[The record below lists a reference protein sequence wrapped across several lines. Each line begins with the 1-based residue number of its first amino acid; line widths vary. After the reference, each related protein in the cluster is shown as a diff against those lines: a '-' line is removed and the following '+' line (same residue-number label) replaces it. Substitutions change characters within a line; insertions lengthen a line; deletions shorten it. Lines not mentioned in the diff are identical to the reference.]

1 MKVDPP
7 FNMIIVGMTR
17 CGKTH
22 YPLKKLES
30 DYKGCFEYIFLI
42 CPSYPWNKTYLE
54 WKYINDKKI
63 FPIPCKQDQ
72 VDSFIGYI
80 EEMFGET
87 KSLIILDDC
96 AQGSTVKGFTNNFI
110 SLTFSGRHKG
120 FSTIVITQQFHAVS
134 KKFRDNTDLMVTFR
148 NPNSNDMKDFLTECK
163 KLPKEEI
170 ERIEDELKNN
180 KYSKLEVLRLEGE
193 HEIIY
198 TS

>member
-1 MKVDPP
+1 
-7 FNMIIVGMTR
+7 MIIVGMTR

-22 YPLKKLES
+22 YLLKKLES
-30 DYKGCFEYIFLI
+30 DYKGCFEHIFLI

-72 VDSFIGYI
+72 VDSFIEYI
-80 EEMFGET
+80 EEMFGGT

-96 AQGSTVKGFTNNFI
+96 AQGPTVKGFTNNFI

-120 FSTIVITQQFHAVS
+120 SSTIVITQQFHAVS
-134 KKFRDNTDLMVTFR
+134 KKFRDNTDLMVTFY
-148 NPNSNDMKDFLTECK
+148 NPNSNDMKGFLTECK

-170 ERIEDELKNN
+170 ERIEDELLNN
-180 KYSKLEVLRLEGE
+180 KYSKLEVLRLEGK
-193 HEIIY
+193 HEFIY
-198 TS
+198 PC